1 MLGLFLEP
9 HYVQQLTYSRDSSGS
24 LLWVALEI
32 SLGFGTGSGYAPG
45 L

>member
-1 MLGLFLEP
+1 MLGLFLES

-24 LLWVALEI
+24 LFLVALENR
-32 SLGFGTGSGYAPG
+32 LGFRTGSGYAPG